1 MRALFPVIVS
11 GVRKTELGGTYLLGA
26 APTNA
31 DDDHTWRCV
40 REHCLLVTFFADELV
55 WKACE
60 IGRLLVLV
68 APHHD
73 LRSVVVVSLFD
84 LLDSFDVCVPGQFP
98 SAIEGPLE
106 ERADPVQLS
115 AVDRESARK
124 FVRVTPV
131 LALTILATVEGRR
144 LFAMHIDAVS
154 TRWAAVIRRSG
165 TGCTRVDS
173 IFVDVDLGR
182 W

>member
-1 MRALFPVIVS
+1 MFFAEEL
-11 GVRKTELGGTYLLGA
+11 VRKG
-26 APTNA
+26 
-31 DDDHTWRCV
+31 
-40 REHCLLVTFFADELV
+40 
-55 WKACE
+55 CE
-60 IGRLLVLV
+60 MGRLLVLV

-73 LRSVVVVSLFD
+73 FRVVVVASLFD

-106 ERADPVQLS
+106 EKADPVQLS

-131 LALTILATVEGRR
+131 LALTTLDTVEGWR

-165 TGCTRVDS
+165 TGCTRVGS
-173 IFVDVDLGR
+173 IFFSVDLGR